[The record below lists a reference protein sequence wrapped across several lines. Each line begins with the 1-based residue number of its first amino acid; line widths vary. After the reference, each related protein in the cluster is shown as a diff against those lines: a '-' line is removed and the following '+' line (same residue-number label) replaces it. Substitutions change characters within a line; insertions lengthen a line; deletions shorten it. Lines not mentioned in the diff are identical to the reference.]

1 LAASAGDNILRKG
14 GPIITRSDFLVINTI
29 DLAVRVGAVPDV
41 MDRDARRRRGER
53 PFIFS
58 NLKTGLGLN
67 EIGDFMI
74 KQGMLA

>member
-1 LAASAGDNILRKG
+1 
-14 GPIITRSDFLVINTI
+14 
-29 DLAVRVGAVPDV
+29 

>member
-1 LAASAGDNILRKG
+1 LAASAGDKNLRKG